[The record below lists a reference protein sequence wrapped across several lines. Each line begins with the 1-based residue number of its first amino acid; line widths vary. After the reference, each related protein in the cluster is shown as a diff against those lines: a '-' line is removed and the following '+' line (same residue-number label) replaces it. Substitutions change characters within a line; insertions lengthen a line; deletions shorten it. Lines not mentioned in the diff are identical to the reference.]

1 MALPFTNIDLLPDF
15 ARSTRLKNAKPA
27 PKLPGTSIAA
37 ETFDKFGAPRKVALT
52 LEAAN
57 QEQAAAVGRLKSRL
71 ILQVPATP
79 INNTLTVDAIIT
91 NHYGTPQK
99 SIALPETTNQ
109 QQTAADKFG
118 ALKKVVTKTDSTKE
132 SQAEVDSYGN
142 IQKNLTTPDTIK
154 QDQAII
160 NRLNAQVS
168 EQLKTE
174 VVNQEQAALDRLNSR
189 VMIPKDKIL
198 QTHEDHQVIGYG
210 APPPG
215 PIVYK
220 FTNGT
225 PPNGTQCSY
234 YNGVSTG
241 FQLSTTLPGSIYS
254 GVVPDGLVLTNTGAI
269 TGIPCTKGSQPFIVT
284 ATLSGN
290 STTMDY
296 TTAVSILGDGSNYA
310 RSINDLNNYPWTINV
325 VNNRTDVT
333 WTSAISG
340 GAGLFIV
347 KWPAN
352 ANSGNWRYQI
362 INTLDKCALAAPYT
376 LYWSLSYYRTPATN
390 LAQFTSARL
399 NNIVLYSSPSTYPAY
414 YDNYATSGSITFTQ
428 NSTPNNCLLDLAFS
442 PTAGKLTAATTAV
455 LSFSCWP
462 GKPPT

>member
-296 TTAVSILGDGSNYA
+296 TTEFNP
-310 RSINDLNNYPWTINV
+310 NN
-325 VNNRTDVT
+325 
-333 WTSAISG
+333 
-340 GAGLFIV
+340 
-347 KWPAN
+347 
-352 ANSGNWRYQI
+352 
-362 INTLDKCALAAPYT
+362 
-376 LYWSLSYYRTPATN
+376 SLSY
-390 LAQFTSARL
+390 
-399 NNIVLYSSPSTYPAY
+399 
-414 YDNYATSGSITFTQ
+414 
-428 NSTPNNCLLDLAFS
+428 LLDKTARAQLCHLQNIFTKANHDITVEQWMILLLLWKENGQFQQQLADVMCKDK
-442 PTAGKLTAATTAV
+442 TTLTRQIDGLGGA
-455 LSFSCWP
+455 LY
-462 GKPPT
+462 